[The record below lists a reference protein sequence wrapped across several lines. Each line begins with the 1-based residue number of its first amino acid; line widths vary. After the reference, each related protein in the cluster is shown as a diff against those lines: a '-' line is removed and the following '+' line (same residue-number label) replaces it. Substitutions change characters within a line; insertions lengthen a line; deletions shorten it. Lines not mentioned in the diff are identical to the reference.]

1 MIKTVEIEYVGI
13 EDIQEIIDDIYAV
26 IKEGHYAS
34 IDIGSVGDEVY
45 VKVLIMLNGLDIYKD
60 YDYTFAFYMSERAN
74 DLKAEAEA
82 LKNEKQAL
90 AERQKVAE
98 NKAES
103 LKKWLAYALQGEEF
117 KTPKCAIS
125 FRKSEAV
132 EVTDEG
138 LNNLM
143 KEHDELLTYK
153 APEPNT
159 TAIKQA
165 LKDGLN
171 VAGVQLVQNTS
182 TIIK

>member
-1 MIKTVEIEYVGI
+1 MTIYEIDQAIMECVDLETG
-13 EDIQEIIDDIYAV
+13 EIIDTEQLDKLQMEREKKLENVACW
-26 IKEGHYAS
+26 IK
-34 IDIGSVGDEVY
+34 
-45 VKVLIMLNGLDIYKD
+45 
-60 YDYTFAFYMSERAN
+60 

-90 AERQKVAE
+90 AERQRVAE

-103 LKKWLAYALQGEEF
+103 LKKWLAYALQGEKF

-153 APEPNT
+153 APEPNKT
-159 TAIKQA
+159 KIKQA

-171 VAGVQLVQNTS
+171 VEGVQLVQNTS

>member
-1 MIKTVEIEYVGI
+1 MKLYEIDEAILNCIDTETG
-13 EDIQEIIDDIYAV
+13 EIIDADQLDKLTMEIDTKIENVACW
-26 IKEGHYAS
+26 IK
-34 IDIGSVGDEVY
+34 
-45 VKVLIMLNGLDIYKD
+45 
-60 YDYTFAFYMSERAN
+60 

-90 AERQKVAE
+90 AERQKVSE

-103 LKKWLAYALQGEEF
+103 LKNWLAYALQGEKF
-117 KTPKCAIS
+117 KTTKCAIS

-153 APEPNT
+153 APEPNK

-165 LKDGLN
+165 IKDGLN
-171 VAGVQLVQNTS
+171 VAGVQLVQNIS

>member
-1 MIKTVEIEYVGI
+1 MTIYEIDQAIMECVDLETG
-13 EDIQEIIDDIYAV
+13 EIIDTEQLDKLQMERDTKLENVACW
-26 IKEGHYAS
+26 IK
-34 IDIGSVGDEVY
+34 
-45 VKVLIMLNGLDIYKD
+45 
-60 YDYTFAFYMSERAN
+60 

-90 AERQKVAE
+90 AERQRVAE

-103 LKKWLAYALQGEEF
+103 LKKWLAYALQGEKF

-153 APEPNT
+153 ALEPNK

>member
-1 MIKTVEIEYVGI
+1 MKLYEIDDAITKCVDAETG
-13 EDIQEIIDDIYAV
+13 EIIDAEQLDKLQIERETKIENVACW
-26 IKEGHYAS
+26 IK
-34 IDIGSVGDEVY
+34 
-45 VKVLIMLNGLDIYKD
+45 
-60 YDYTFAFYMSERAN
+60 

-103 LKKWLAYALQGEEF
+103 LKKWLAYALQGEKF

-153 APEPNT
+153 APEPNK

-171 VAGVQLVQNTS
+171 VAGVTLVENTS
-182 TIIK
+182 VIIK

>member
-1 MIKTVEIEYVGI
+1 MTIYEIDQAIMKCVDLETG
-13 EDIQEIIDDIYAV
+13 EIINTEQLDKLQMERDTKLENVACW
-26 IKEGHYAS
+26 IK
-34 IDIGSVGDEVY
+34 
-45 VKVLIMLNGLDIYKD
+45 
-60 YDYTFAFYMSERAN
+60 

-90 AERQKVAE
+90 AERQRMAE

-103 LKKWLAYALQGEEF
+103 LKKWLAYALQGEKF
-117 KTPKCAIS
+117 KTTKCAIS
-125 FRKSEAV
+125 FRKTEAV

-153 APEPNT
+153 APEPNK

-165 LKDGLN
+165 LKDGLS
-171 VAGVQLVQNTS
+171 VEGVQLIQNTS

>member
-1 MIKTVEIEYVGI
+1 MEIYKINQAILDCIDAETG
-13 EDIQEIIDDIYAV
+13 EIIDAEMLDKLQMEKSEKIENVACW
-26 IKEGHYAS
+26 IK
-34 IDIGSVGDEVY
+34 
-45 VKVLIMLNGLDIYKD
+45 
-60 YDYTFAFYMSERAN
+60 

-82 LKNEKQAL
+82 LKAEKMAF
-90 AERQKVAE
+90 AERQRVAE

-103 LKKWLAYALQGEEF
+103 LKKWLAYALQGEKF
-117 KTPKCAIS
+117 KTTKCAIS

-153 APEPNT
+153 APEPNK

-171 VAGVQLVQNTS
+171 VEGVQLVQNIS

>member
-1 MIKTVEIEYVGI
+1 MTIYEIDQAIMECVDLETG
-13 EDIQEIIDDIYAV
+13 EIIDTEQLDKLQMERDAKLENV
-26 IKEGHYAS
+26 ACWIK
-34 IDIGSVGDEVY
+34 
-45 VKVLIMLNGLDIYKD
+45 
-60 YDYTFAFYMSERAN
+60 

-90 AERQKVAE
+90 AERQRVAE

-103 LKKWLAYALQGEEF
+103 LKKWLAYALQGEKF
-117 KTPKCAIS
+117 KTSKCAIS

-153 APEPNT
+153 APEPNK

-165 LKDGLN
+165 LKDGLS
-171 VAGVQLVQNTS
+171 VEGVQLVQNTS